1 MEEEKARREAKEHL
15 EPPEQEEA
23 EGLLP
28 WGCGGERGPATPSF
42 RLRLPDG
49 RRNRFM
55 LLGATPFVAATGDKY
70 AVSPTR
76 RSETIK
82 ANNTREMSERW
93 AEPWPP
99 RPVPGA
105 WTQ

>member
-1 MEEEKARREAKEHL
+1 
-15 EPPEQEEA
+15 
-23 EGLLP
+23 
-28 WGCGGERGPATPSF
+28 
-42 RLRLPDG
+42 
-49 RRNRFM
+49 M

-99 RPVPGA
+99 MPVPGA
-105 WTQ
+105 WTR